1 MFDGG
6 STTHCEHADFSG
18 YAYQIAKDLI
28 NRDNRDYLWF
38 YTSDGYFLLFA
49 DEIGPQSVDGF
60 YSPQGQDV
68 YNYYHVQDLEADPP
82 VDYWVI
88 KYFEHTQ
95 CNVHDYDF
103 SCIQYGSPKQYA
115 DLRSGGVYYAY
126 FFSILVVAVI
136 NYRLF
141 MHIWKWIYRRR

>member
-1 MFDGG
+1 MFSGG
-6 STTHCEHADFSG
+6 STTPCEHADFSG

-28 NRDNRDYLWF
+28 NRDTRDYLWF

-49 DEIGPQSVDGF
+49 DEIGEQSVDGF
-60 YSPQGQDV
+60 YSPQNQVV
-68 YNYYHVQDLEADPP
+68 YNFYHVQDLEAEPP

-88 KYFEHTQ
+88 KYFENTS
-95 CNVHDYDF
+95 CNVYDADF

-115 DLRSGGVYYAY
+115 DLRSGGLYYAY
-126 FFSILVVAVI
+126 FFAILAVAVI

-141 MHIWKWIYRRR
+141 MHIWKWLYRRR

>member
-1 MFDGG
+1 MFTGG

-18 YAYQIAKDLI
+18 YAYQIAKDLV
-28 NRDNRDYLWF
+28 NRDLRDYLWF

-49 DEIGPQSVDGF
+49 DDIGPQSQYGF

-68 YNYYHVQDLEADPP
+68 YNFYHVQDLDADPP

-88 KYFEHTQ
+88 KYFENTC

-115 DLRSGGVYYAY
+115 DLRSGGVRFAY
-126 FFSILVVAVI
+126 LFAVGFVI
-136 NYRLF
+136 CCLWVLLHNIFKRL
-141 MHIWKWIYRRR
+141 Y